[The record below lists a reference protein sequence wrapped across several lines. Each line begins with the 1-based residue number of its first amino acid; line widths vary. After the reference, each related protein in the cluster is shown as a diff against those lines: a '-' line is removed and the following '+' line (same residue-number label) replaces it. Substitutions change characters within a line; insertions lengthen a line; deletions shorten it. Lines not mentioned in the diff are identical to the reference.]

1 MQKIITKKFIIPVS
15 VLGLAG
21 MLVVYSVVLAGSTAT
36 VSATVTVQNISVSVS
51 DGTVAYGTIGQ
62 NTTKSTCTS
71 ELNDAQTV
79 TNDGNVNEDFLIKG
93 QNSANWTL
101 AATAGT
107 DQYVHKFLNGTC
119 STFSGGTAL
128 TTSNQSLATGVAP
141 NGNVTLNLQINTPNP
156 STVFT
161 QQSVDVTITATA
173 S

>member
-1 MQKIITKKFIIPVS
+1 MRKIITKKFIIPVS

-21 MLVVYSVVLAGSTAT
+21 MLVAYSVALAGTTAT
-36 VSATVTVQNISVSVS
+36 VTATVTVQNISVSVS
-51 DGTVAYGTIGQ
+51 DGTVAYGTLGQ

-79 TNDGNVNEDFLIKG
+79 TNEGNVAENFDIKG
-93 QNSANWTL
+93 QNSADWTL
-101 AATAGT
+101 AATAGS
-107 DQYVHKFLNGTC
+107 DQYVQQFKNGTC

-128 TTSNQSLATGVAP
+128 TTSNQSLATNVAP
-141 NGNVTLNLQINTPNP
+141 SGTVTLNLQINTPNP